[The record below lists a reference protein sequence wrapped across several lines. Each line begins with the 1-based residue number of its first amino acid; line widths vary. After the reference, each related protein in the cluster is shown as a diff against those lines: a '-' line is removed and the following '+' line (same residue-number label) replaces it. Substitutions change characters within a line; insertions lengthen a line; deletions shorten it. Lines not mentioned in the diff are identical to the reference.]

1 MEIVT
6 GQAGMKMC
14 GYSVERD
21 FDKMSKDRGDFLLHP
36 VPLALAESGLVCGY
50 PSGKR
55 SSC

>member
-36 VPLALAESGLVCGY
+36 VPLAESGLVWV
-50 PSGKR
+50 SFW
-55 SSC
+55 